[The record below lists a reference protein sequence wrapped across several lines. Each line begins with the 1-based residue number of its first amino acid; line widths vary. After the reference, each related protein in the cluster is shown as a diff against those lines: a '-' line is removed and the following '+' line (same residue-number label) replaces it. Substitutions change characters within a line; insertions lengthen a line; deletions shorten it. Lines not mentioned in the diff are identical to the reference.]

1 MKFLYEYRTSDNAKH
16 SGTICAASRDAA
28 YAAIKEL
35 GVRPSRVVEA
45 PGFFNKLFGKGKRW
59 LAIGVLG
66 ASCLVLG
73 AFALYEAQS
82 TKHQA
87 QSTEHIP
94 SPAFLELQSKTD
106 ELLLAATNDVA
117 AAREKLRTLFRAH
130 YPLLPD
136 KPREREEAEALYGR
150 ASFRLDAL
158 DAGERNLDA
167 VDVK

>member
-59 LAIGVLG
+59 LAIAALGVLVIV
-66 ASCLVLG
+66 AIFVIH
-73 AFALYEAQS
+73 AENRTIRTITEAQ
-82 TKHQA
+82 TFV
-87 QSTEHIP
+87 P

-117 AAREKLRTLFRAH
+117 AARERLRTLFRAH
-130 YPLLPD
+130 YPQLPD

-158 DAGERNLDA
+158 DAGGRKLDA
-167 VDVK
+167 VDFK